1 MLRFESAHFG
11 FGGRP
16 LLENVTELLPEGA
29 RAGLIGRNGAGKTTL
44 FRLILGELE
53 LESGKIV
60 IPRDRAIAYLPQH
73 PSLPEDETIGRH
85 VLESHPELR
94 ELEEDLRRLE
104 QKMEETSDAAR
115 LDRLVERHR
124 ALSREFESRGGYELE
139 SRVGRIIEGLGFSRS
154 DIHRK
159 IRGLSPGEKNRVAIA
174 KVLLAEADVLL
185 LDEPTNHLDF
195 DMIEWFEEFLVDP
208 PPGRSGASP
217 TLLVASHDRWF
228 LNRFTERIYEL
239 RDGSIHGYRGNYDA
253 FAMQRSEELE
263 RKEKEYRLQ
272 QEAVA
277 RDLEFI
283 RRNFAAQ
290 KARQAKSREKR
301 LARLE
306 IVERPEREAGG
317 PAIRFGDIPRGGD
330 DVLRL
335 EGVACGY
342 GEKVLLRDA
351 SFEMERGDRVAII
364 GTNGCGKTTLLRCIV
379 GGLSPLEGTVH
390 RGRRT
395 VVGWY
400 EQDVSRFGS
409 AKTVFD
415 EIHDL
420 VPRWNDQDVL
430 DLLAAFLFRGDEARL
445 ETSSLSGGEKARVAL
460 IRLILSGS
468 NLLVLDEPTNHLD
481 IYARAALERSL
492 SEFPESILFVSHDR
506 WFIDALATR
515 VLAIQDGALRELPGG
530 YEEYRELR
538 RRERELREEKE
549 SRREAERS
557 RPEKPPAKAAASLKR
572 EEERVMAAIT
582 GLEEEIRYRQ
592 EACGLEEHYRNPESM
607 RRLKAEISDMEVR
620 LAELYRAWE
629 ETLKRGS

>member
-16 LLENVTELLPEGA
+16 LLDSVTDLIPEGA
-29 RAGLIGRNGAGKTTL
+29 RGGLIGRNGAGKTTL
-44 FRLILGELE
+44 FRLILGEIE
-53 LESGKIV
+53 LEAGKIV
-60 IPRDRAIAYLPQH
+60 VPRDRSIAYLPQH

-94 ELEEDLRRLE
+94 ELEDELRRVAE
-104 QKMEETSDAAR
+104 KMEETSDAAR

-124 ALSREFESRGGYELE
+124 ALSREFESKGGYEIE
-139 SRVGRIIEGLGFSRS
+139 SRVGRILEGLGFMRG

-195 DMIEWFEEFLVDP
+195 DMIEWLEEFLASP
-208 PPGRSGASP
+208 PPGRSGTPP

-228 LNRFTERIYEL
+228 LNRFSERIYEI
-239 RDGSIHGYRGNYDA
+239 RDGSLHGYRGNYDA
-253 FAMQRSEELE
+253 FAAQRAEELE
-263 RKEKEYRLQ
+263 RQEKEYRLQ
-272 QEAVA
+272 QESVA

-301 LARLE
+301 LERLE
-306 IVERPEREAGG
+306 MVERPEREGSG
-317 PAIRFGDIPRGGD
+317 PAIRFGEIPRGGD

-364 GTNGCGKTTLLRCIV
+364 GANGCGKTTLLRCIV
-379 GGLSPLEGTVH
+379 GALAPLEGTVH

-395 VVGWY
+395 AVGWY
-400 EQDVSRFGS
+400 EQDVSRIGS
-409 AKTVFD
+409 GKTVLD

-445 ETSSLSGGEKARVAL
+445 ETRSLSGGEKARVAL

-492 SEFPESILFVSHDR
+492 SDFPESILFVSHDR

-515 VLAIQDGALRELPGG
+515 VLAIQGGELRELPGG
-530 YEEYRELR
+530 YEEYRDLR
-538 RRERELREEKE
+538 RREAALREEKDP
-549 SRREAERS
+549 RPAERS
-557 RPEKPPAKAAASLKR
+557 RPEKSPARAAAALKR
-572 EEERVMAAIT
+572 EEERVMAAIA
-582 GLEEEIRYRQ
+582 GLEDEIRYRQ

-607 RRLKAEISDMEVR
+607 RRLKAEISEREAR
-620 LAELYRAWE
+620 LEELYRTWE
-629 ETLKRGS
+629 ETLRKGS